1 MTTQLPRTTPKPS
14 IRVAE
19 TGWSKAR
26 HCRGK
31 GVRTC
36 VAAVEDESTPAVAQS
51 GTEVNIIRSTD

>member
-1 MTTQLPRTTPKPS
+1 VTTQLPPTPKPS

-26 HCRGK
+26 YRRAK

-36 VAAVEDESTPAVAQS
+36 VAAVADESTPTAAQS
-51 GTEVNIIRSTD
+51 DTEANIIRSTD

>member
-1 MTTQLPRTTPKPS
+1 MTTQLPRTMPKSS

-26 HCRGK
+26 HRRAK

-36 VAAVEDESTPAVAQS
+36 VAAVADESAPTVAPS
-51 GTEVNIIRSTD
+51 DTEANIIRSTD

>member
-1 MTTQLPRTTPKPS
+1 VTTQLPRTTPKPP

-26 HCRGK
+26 HRRGK

-36 VAAVEDESTPAVAQS
+36 VAAVADESASTAARS
-51 GTEVNIIRSTD
+51 DTEANIIRSTD

>member
-1 MTTQLPRTTPKPS
+1 MTTQFPRTTPKPL

-26 HCRGK
+26 NRRGK

-36 VAAVEDESTPAVAQS
+36 VAAVSDGSAPTVAQS
-51 GTEVNIIRSTD
+51 DTEANIIRSTD